1 MKRLKFGF
9 VFIITFLSIFWQA
22 QAVKVGP
29 VKFDVSVSPG
39 ASKDFTLNVIGS
51 KGFYT
56 QEINIY
62 ASDFSMKRTGALSFG
77 IFSTSHS
84 AVPWINVRQKEISL
98 FEDQAMVVD
107 FTVSVPYDAKPG
119 EYYAVILLDP
129 KDFTEVKS
137 KSQPV
142 SLQMKTRVAVVII
155 LEVPGRVYEK
165 KGEAIDLEVCETDS
179 LLAITTAF
187 NNLGDIH
194 LDVKGEAIVRSAD
207 GRFNFGSFAL
217 QAPGSSSEKAFIFPK
232 SIRDFRGVLDRQLP
246 TGDYMLEVYFDYG
259 YEFRKA
265 VASTK
270 FSIKRDIP
278 ANEDEAEFLSLKEN
292 SFKFVIPSGGRR
304 TQVISLSNTD
314 YRPLNVSIPDHEGVS
329 ASPSK
334 ISLKPG
340 ETRNIILSISV
351 LNYEDDKKKKDFVV
365 NFETDRGKDVSLNIY
380 ATEIGENLN

>member
-1 MKRLKFGF
+1 MKFGF
-9 VFIITFLSIFWQA
+9 VFIIAFILMIWQA

-39 ASKDFTLNVIGS
+39 TSKEFSLNVIGS

-56 QEINIY
+56 QDINIY
-62 ASDFSMKRTGALSFG
+62 ASDFSMQRTGALSFG
-77 IFSTSHS
+77 IFSSTHS
-84 AVPWINVRQKEISL
+84 AVPWINVAQKEIIL
-98 FEDQAMVVD
+98 FEDQSMVVN
-107 FTVSVPYDAKPG
+107 FTVAVPYDAKPG

-129 KDFTEVKS
+129 KDFTEVRS

-142 SLQMKTRVAVVII
+142 LLQMKTRVAVVVI

-165 KGEAIDLEVCETDS
+165 KGEAIDLAVSHTDS
-179 LLAITTAF
+179 LLAITSSF

-207 GRFNFGSFAL
+207 GRFNFGSFTL
-217 QAPGSSSEKAFIFPK
+217 QAPGSSGERAFIFPK
-232 SIRDFRGVLDRQLP
+232 SIRDFRGVLDKKLP

-265 VASTK
+265 TASIK
-270 FSIKRDIP
+270 FSIQRDVP
-278 ANEDEAEFLSLKEN
+278 ANEDDAEFLSLKEN
-292 SFKFVIPSGGRR
+292 SFKFIIPSGGRR
-304 TQVISLSNTD
+304 TQVVSLSNTD
-314 YRPLNVSIPDHEGVS
+314 YRPLNVSIPTYEGVS
-329 ASPSK
+329 ASPNK

-351 LNYEDDKKKKDFVV
+351 KNYEDDKKEKDFVV
-365 NFETDRGKDVSLNIY
+365 NFETDRGKDVSLNVY